1 MTDKKETVSVIIP
14 NWNGE
19 KLLRLCLNSL
29 RAQSFQDFK
38 VYVVDNGS
46 VDQSI
51 PLLEQE
57 YPEVVILRHS
67 ENLGFSAAI
76 NTGIEQSRGPYI
88 AALNNDT
95 ETDPNWLETIVK
107 TMDAHPE
114 AGFCASQ
121 LMDFTDRDTIDSLG
135 DGFYPFGVSFKVGSR
150 RQNNVCAVT
159 EIQSACAAASVYR
172 RDMLE
177 KIGLF
182 DPDFFA
188 YMEDIDLGLRAQMAG
203 YRCIFVPGAIV
214 YHMGSA
220 SSGGT
225 ASAFSVRLTTC
236 NAYQVILKNVPAL
249 LIPLYLIFTFGTH
262 CLAFVISLIIGKPR
276 FLRTHWQAFFS
287 GLLDACKEA
296 RKSLHKRRKLANL
309 RAESTYGFLTTTIRT
324 IRLNRSI

>member
-1 MTDKKETVSVIIP
+1 MKAENETVSVIIP

-19 KLLRLCLNSL
+19 KLLRLCLDSL
-29 RAQSFQDFK
+29 RNQTFQNFK

-57 YPEVVILRHS
+57 YPEVVILRHA

-76 NTGIEQSRGPYI
+76 NTGIEQSHGPYV

-95 ETDPNWLETIVK
+95 ETHPDWLDRIVK

-121 LMDFTDRDTIDSLG
+121 LMDFTDREKIDSMG
-135 DGFYPFGVSFKVGSR
+135 DGFYPFGVSFKVGSCR
-150 RQNNVCAVT
+150 ENNVSTVT

-182 DPDFFA
+182 DTDFFA

-203 YRCIFVPGAIV
+203 YRCIIVPYAIV

-225 ASAFSVRLTTC
+225 ASAFSVNLTTR
-236 NAYQVILKNVPAL
+236 NTYQVILKNVPAL
-249 LIPLYLIFTFGTH
+249 LVPIYLLLTFGTQSA
-262 CLAFVISLIIGKPR
+262 AFVTSQIVGKPR
-276 FLRTHWQAFFS
+276 FLRTHRKAFIT
-287 GLLDACKEA
+287 GLVAAFKESRNSLQK
-296 RKSLHKRRKLANL
+296 RKELSKIRSQGTCN
-309 RAESTYGFLTTTIRT
+309 FLKTTLRT
-324 IRLNRSI
+324 IMLNRSI